1 MTTITLN
8 LSSGNPVFNITLGDS
23 AEFTVTT
30 GAQTQ
35 PLPHKGS
42 HSVGGSD
49 FLRPQDIGAQSL
61 FDSESVTLTN
71 STPRLLTAS
80 RAKTWNISSYTSG
93 VADVIMPS
101 LGVLDGDIAIIKAN
115 SIAGTLRVGVTS
127 GASTIFLASFSSG
140 NRSLRFVYN
149 GAWAIEPVAMHTH
162 ASSEVTDFTA
172 AVTEIVN
179 AIRPL

>member
-1 MTTITLN
+1 
-8 LSSGNPVFNITLGDS
+8 
-23 AEFTVTT
+23 
-30 GAQTQ
+30 
-35 PLPHKGS
+35 
-42 HSVGGSD
+42 
-49 FLRPQDIGAQSL
+49 
-61 FDSESVTLTN
+61 
-71 STPRLLTAS
+71 
-80 RAKTWNISSYTSG
+80 
-93 VADVIMPS
+93 MPS